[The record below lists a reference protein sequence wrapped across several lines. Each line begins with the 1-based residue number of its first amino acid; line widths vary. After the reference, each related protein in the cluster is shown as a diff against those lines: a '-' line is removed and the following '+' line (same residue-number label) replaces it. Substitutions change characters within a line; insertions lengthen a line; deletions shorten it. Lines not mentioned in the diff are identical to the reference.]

1 MWLLLFAM
9 LAFRFGHGLYF
20 PFSSIY
26 FHNVLGIPL
35 SLVGVGLAVF
45 ATASVLSGLVAG
57 PLTDRYGRK
66 PVMLTALAGSSASFF
81 AFSLVGGFAGYLA
94 VSAAHGFVGWSMF
107 EASRNAMVADVT
119 PLGMR
124 SRAYGL
130 VRVGGNVGWALGPM
144 VAGLISAAAGS
155 SGGVYPRLFIGTS
168 VLTAL
173 VALILALTINESRP
187 VLKEPAE
194 SVGTSGL
201 SAALS
206 DGPFLM
212 LLGVGVLTALVAL
225 VLALTL
231 KESRPVLKGPAES
244 LGTPCSLRAALSDG
258 PFLVLLGV
266 GILLYYVFTQDWQA
280 LPVYAK
286 NFVGVADGQ
295 IGLFLGANGLMVIL
309 FQLPVSY
316 LIDRGSRIVAL
327 FAGSVLFAASAA
339 TLLLGESFLGIF
351 VAFVLFFT
359 LAEMIL
365 EVAGASLAAEL
376 APARLRGTYLGLF
389 GACFG
394 VAYGFS
400 PIVAGMLLGARLPA
414 LIWAIQLVAA
424 ASAAVG
430 SGLLASLRRRPSV
443 TGA

>member
-1 MWLLLFAM
+1 MLSRLDRRVWLLLFAM

-26 FHNVLGIPL
+26 FHNVLSIPL

-130 VRVGGNVGWALGPM
+130 VRVGGNLGWALGPM
-144 VAGLISAAAGS
+144 VAGLASAAAS
-155 SGGVYPRLFIGTS
+155 SGGVYPRLF
-168 VLTAL
+168 
-173 VALILALTINESRP
+173 
-187 VLKEPAE
+187 
-194 SVGTSGL
+194 VGTS
-201 SAALS
+201 
-206 DGPFLM
+206 
-212 LLGVGVLTALVAL
+212 VLTALVAL

-231 KESRPVLKGPAES
+231 KESRPVLEEAAGS
-244 LGTPCSLRAALSDG
+244 VGTPGRLRAALSDR

-266 GILLYYVFTQDWQA
+266 GVLLYYVFTQDWQA

-286 NFVGVADGQ
+286 NFVGAADGQ
-295 IGLFLGANGLMVIL
+295 IGFFLGANGLMVIL

-327 FAGSVLFAASAA
+327 LAGSVLLAASAA

-351 VAFVLFFT
+351 VAFVFFFT

-414 LIWAIQLVAA
+414 LIWTIQLVAA

-430 SGLLASLRRRPSV
+430 LGVLASLSRRRSV